1 VRLVF
6 CGTAEFAVP
15 ALRACAARHDVVA
28 VVTRADRPGSRGR
41 PAPRPVAEAARE
53 LGIAVLTPVKIRSPD
68 AVAEV
73 LALGPEC
80 LVVAAYGQIL
90 PASLIDAPPLGAV
103 NVHGS
108 LLPRWRG
115 ASPIAHAVLAGDE
128 ETGVSIMRMD
138 SGLDTGPVYTQVGTA
153 IGPDATTPGL
163 TEVLAQLGA
172 AALIDVLA
180 GLEQGRI
187 EAHPQPEEGVTL
199 APRLRREDGL
209 VDWTARSGVDVD
221 RMVRALQPWPGVVAP
236 FAGVDVQVRAG
247 APEDG
252 ADVGPPG
259 TIVRHEGESVVV
271 AARDGAYRLDLITPI
286 GRRPM
291 TPAAFLRGRRPAAE
305 ATAS

>member
-15 ALRACAARHDVVA
+15 ALQACAARHDVAA

-53 LGIAVLTPVKIRSPD
+53 LGIEVFTPLKIRSPD
-68 AVAEV
+68 AVAEL
-73 LALGPEC
+73 LAVGPEC

-90 PASLIDAPPLGAV
+90 PASLIDAPPHGAV

-115 ASPIAHAVLAGDE
+115 ASPIAHAILAGDV

-138 SGLDTGPVYTQVGTA
+138 SGLDTGPVYTRVSTA
-153 IGPDATTPGL
+153 IVPDATTPAL
-163 TEVLAQLGA
+163 TEVLARLGA
-172 AALIDVLA
+172 AALIEVLDA
-180 GLEQGRI
+180 LDQGRI
-187 EAHPQPEEGVTL
+187 EARAQPEEGVTL
-199 APRLRREDGL
+199 APRLRREDGV
-209 VDWTARSGVDVD
+209 VDWAARSGVEVD

-236 FAGVDVQVRAG
+236 LAGVDVQVRAG
-247 APEDG
+247 APADNSDG
-252 ADVGPPG
+252 ATPG
-259 TIVRHEGESVVV
+259 TMVRHEGESVVV
-271 AARDGAYRLDLITPI
+271 AAREGAYRLDQITPI